1 MRLGERNHPRRVALV
16 AELLGE
22 LWADLD
28 RGCDRARVL
37 AAQLELVEPGAR
49 LAQASRQRGEPEAPR
64 RDSEAVEVAQLA
76 QAPEERARF
85 FVGGERRVDRS
96 VEPEPLERRE
106 RSLRLRL
113 VQQQDQLVPQPR
125 AREPSVEPPPDP
137 PAREPLRV
145 LLALEP
151 LAAPPSGGPA
161 SPPRG

>member
-64 RDSEAVEVAQLA
+64 RDFEAVEVAQLA

-85 FVGGERRVDRS
+85 FVGGERGVDRA
-96 VEPEPLERRE
+96 VEADPLERGE

-113 VQQQDQLVPQPR
+113 VQQQDQLVPQPG
-125 AREPSVEPPPDP
+125 AREPPDEPGLDRF
-137 PAREPLRV
+137 ARERLGVFVELEAVAARV
-145 LLALEP
+145 
-151 LAAPPSGGPA
+151 
-161 SPPRG
+161 